1 MCESQN
7 QFGFEFDLSRF
18 ENMHTASATESF
30 RTGSWVKCIL
40 GGEESN

>member
-18 ENMHTASATESF
+18 ENLHTATESF

>member
-7 QFGFEFDLSRF
+7 QFGFDFDLSRF
-18 ENMHTASATESF
+18 EMWTLPLKVFAQEA
-30 RTGSWVKCIL
+30 GWVKCIL